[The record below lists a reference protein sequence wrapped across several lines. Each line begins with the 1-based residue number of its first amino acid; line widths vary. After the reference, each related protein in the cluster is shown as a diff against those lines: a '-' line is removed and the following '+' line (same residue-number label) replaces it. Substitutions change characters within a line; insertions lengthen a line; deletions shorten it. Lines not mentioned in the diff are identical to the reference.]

1 VGTGNP
7 AFADRV
13 ARSMG
18 WHSAITAKP
27 ENELLTC
34 NTSEPPIGI
43 EPMTYALRVACC
55 LPPHALPAPIAR
67 IIAPTAP
74 TTLELSGTPFHEPF
88 HGAAPQIQKGDLNR
102 SDHRSSGL

>member
-1 VGTGNP
+1 MDSQ
-7 AFADRV
+7 DRCPGSQYGHGPHGV
-13 ARSMG
+13 
-18 WHSAITAKP
+18 
-27 ENELLTC
+27 
-34 NTSEPPIGI
+34 TSWEPPIGI

-55 LPPHALPAPIAR
+55 LPAHALPAPIAR